1 MPARPAPE
9 FTTPLV
15 RLVNDRQPSGRHEPA
30 EPSARGSRRFR
41 WRNAYRPIVVGPAIL
56 EQLPERKLKWKV
68 DLVDETTLRPRPPG
82 RVIRRRAVRRRLGL
96 ALIVPE
102 DLPSAGRSP
111 DRPPVL
117 RPGAPR
123 AEMYGWS
130 LAYRLPGGPLW
141 ATIDPHEEF
150 DDLPAFYESPLE
162 LLDRATFLRERG
174 IRSRPFALIT
184 QPSDFQRRLEGGRLV
199 RRNRYL
205 PAASFWLPGGTRWPA
220 A

>member
-9 FTTPLV
+9 FTAPLI
-15 RLVNDRQPSGRHEPA
+15 RLINDRHPSSRRGPA
-30 EPSARGSRRFR
+30 EPPHRRPRRFR

-56 EQLPERKLKWKV
+56 EQLPELKLKWKV
-68 DLVDETTLRPRPPG
+68 DLVDETTLRPRQPG
-82 RVIRRRAVRRRLGL
+82 RVIRQRAARRRLGL

-102 DLPSAGRSP
+102 DLPSAAGSP
-111 DRPPVL
+111 ERPPVL

-130 LAYRLPGGPLW
+130 LAYRLPDGPRW

-150 DDLPAFYESPLE
+150 DDLPAYYESPLE

-184 QPSDFQRRLEGGRLV
+184 QPSDFERHLEGSRLV

-205 PAASFWLPGGTRWPA
+205 PTASFWLPGGTRWPA